1 MIIKLFFYIKYQILY
16 YIIGFVAILEDIFGR
31 SKNKCGK
38 FCFRFY
44 LVQIIFEVHIYN
56 VHWRVYCKSHSNV
69 ITTIDFVNRYLDLYT
84 VNLILIS
91 YTSKSLQFG
100 YHIAP
105 LTLLFLV
112 NYFMRVVI

>member
-38 FCFRFY
+38 FY

-56 VHWRVYCKSHSNV
+56 VNWRVYCKSHSNV